1 MKECPECVMS
11 AQKEKSSAYKFAEWL
26 NVTYRLKQ
34 RKQFPSKQTKPL
46 RRIQVHKDPLK
57 LFSLQI

>member
-1 MKECPECVMS
+1 MS